1 MVNDSLLRLFNSE
14 FFNAWIAVT
23 YLFKYSDKDD
33 IQHYLCDALKK
44 FPSVEIE
51 FFLPQLM
58 HLLVTQPKTST
69 ALEDTLIDLGK
80 KSPHFAVMS
89 IWYLQ
94 TYMSDWSSDPTSPS
108 YLLCERVL
116 NKCQANLLADQLQP
130 TDWIDTTE
138 NQGIHCDVDDD
149 DDDDMDIATATATAN
164 QYQPSVTGST
174 TINEDRHSQQH
185 WDIENTLELD
195 TNKNEDGDNL
205 SRPPSS
211 ASSLPPLHS
220 RQSSQRSMDSSSDRP
235 QPLSPT
241 RPFSFSVSLEDLH
254 GGKAFSLSRYLSSHI
269 KWSQHKSFQRMHRMV
284 SGGSSSIEDR
294 TASPTLNVNTRIMG
308 SSSVPL
314 NDGHPPSPA
323 PFSSNHH
330 DDYLLRR
337 QYTSSL
343 PPPSPLQDDS
353 SSSGQ
358 HLPTLIRSSS
368 STSSFF
374 SPRTSSDSLTHA
386 NNNSNKTKRQ
396 HLQHEHQWVRS
407 GYFQY
412 EMQFL
417 VALSDIAERLVAL
430 PKLARVS
437 ALHAELTLLNHNL
450 PAEICLPLW
459 CSGSCSSLH
468 HRVVRV
474 SPSDAVV
481 LNSAER
487 APYLLM
493 IEVLDDGMCLELEGI
508 KASANEMDVPLVAY
522 GQDIMDNHAQQHG
535 TRELHDDDKDDDD
548 TMDLGTITNKISAS
562 ESTGHKKTF
571 GEESLTNMMD
581 DDADGVLGS
590 SDFSRQMRT
599 AAIMLAQLQQQDA
612 NDPAQPMVHAI
623 RQRVIDQMVSLEEQ
637 RLEAIAAQ
645 QYESEQ
651 ALDIHQ
657 GGNEP
662 DNGSNKNNFGM
673 KDEPR
678 SMMMMNK
685 DDPSAAVFSEAWQVK
700 KERIRETS
708 PFGHLPN
715 WRLLSVIVKQGTDL
729 RQEQFAI
736 QLIREMQKIWQDAGV
751 DAWVQYYRVL
761 VTSDNSGLIETIRNT
776 ISIHS
781 IKKNAYTKKD
791 DSVYTLRD
799 FFEQRWG
806 PPTSSTFRAAQD
818 AFMKSLV
825 GYSIA
830 CYLLQIKD
838 RHNGNLLIDDQGHLI
853 HIDFGFVLSNSPGSV
868 GFEMAPFK
876 LSQEYIDVLGGM
888 DSELFGK
895 YRMLMKQAFKAVRK
909 YGDNILLLVE
919 MMSKSSHLPCF
930 ENGSQHVL
938 YQLKERFQFPLTDPQ
953 LESFVDKLI
962 VNSCGNLFTRLYDTF
977 QYYSQGIL

>member
-1 MVNDSLLRLFNSE
+1 
-14 FFNAWIAVT
+14 
-23 YLFKYSDKDD
+23 
-33 IQHYLCDALKK
+33 
-44 FPSVEIE
+44 
-51 FFLPQLM
+51 M

-80 KSPHFAVMS
+80 QSPHFAVMS

-94 TYMSDWSSDPTSPS
+94 TYMSDWSSEPTSPS

-138 NQGIHCDVDDD
+138 SQGIHSNVDDD
-149 DDDDMDIATATATAN
+149 DDDDMDIATATATTT
-164 QYQPSVTGST
+164 QYQRHPSPST
-174 TINEDRHSQQH
+174 TINEDRHSQQD
-185 WDIENTLELD
+185 WDIDNTLELG
-195 TNKNEDGDNL
+195 TNNNENGDNL

-211 ASSLPPLHS
+211 TSSPPPLHS
-220 RQSSQRSMDSSSDRP
+220 RQSSQRSMDSTSDRP

-284 SGGSSSIEDR
+284 SGGSSSTEDKA
-294 TASPTLNVNTRIMG
+294 ASPTLNVNTRIMG

-323 PFSSNHH
+323 PFLSNH
-330 DDYLLRR
+330 DDYLSRR

-343 PPPSPLQDDS
+343 PPPSPLHDDS
-353 SSSGQ
+353 SPSSGQ

-374 SPRTSSDSLTHA
+374 SPRTSSDSLTHT
-386 NNNSNKTKRQ
+386 NNNSNSKQKRQ
-396 HLQHEHQWVRS
+396 QLQHEHQWVRS

-508 KASANEMDVPLVAY
+508 KASANEINVPLVAY
-522 GQDIMDNHAQQHG
+522 GQGMMDNQAQQHG
-535 TRELHDDDKDDDD
+535 LQAIHDDNNNNNDDDD
-548 TMDLGTITNKISAS
+548 DAMDLGTVSSKASAS
-562 ESTGHKKTF
+562 DSNGNKKTSS
-571 GEESLTNMMD
+571 GESLTTMMG
-581 DDADGVLGS
+581 DGGDLGS
-590 SDFSRQMRT
+590 SDDFSRQMRT

-612 NDPAQPMVHAI
+612 NDPTQPMVHAI

-645 QYESEQ
+645 QYETGQ

-657 GGNEP
+657 GGHESE
-662 DNGSNKNNFGM
+662 NGSTKTNFGM

-781 IKKNAYTKKD
+781 IKKNAYTKED

-876 LSQEYIDVLGGM
+876 LSQEYIDVLGGI

-919 MMSKSSHLPCF
+919 MMSKRSHLPCF